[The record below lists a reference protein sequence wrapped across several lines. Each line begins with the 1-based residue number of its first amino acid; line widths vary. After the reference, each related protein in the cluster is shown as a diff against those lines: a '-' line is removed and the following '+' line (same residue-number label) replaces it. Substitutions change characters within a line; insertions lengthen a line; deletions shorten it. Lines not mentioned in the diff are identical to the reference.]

1 MQAVVDELP
10 SRPYLV
16 ELSTFSATAA
26 AGVGRDDDM
35 ADGVHIKTAQGFHC
49 V

>member
-10 SRPYLV
+10 SRPCLV
-16 ELSTFSATAA
+16 ELSTFSTVA